1 MGASIIDHFSTLKDP
16 RIERHK
22 RHRLEDIIVLSIC
35 GVLSGAEGWEA
46 IEHYGQAKLEWLR
59 QFIPLEHGIPADD
72 TIARVMSRLSA
83 KGLQE
88 SFMNWVMAVSEATEG
103 AIVAIDGK
111 TLRRSFDRARGKSAI
126 HRVSA
131 WGSANGLVLGQLKTE
146 EKSNE
151 ITAIPKLL
159 EMLELKGC
167 IVTIDA
173 MGCQKD
179 IAEQIIEQGGDYV
192 LAVKGNQGQLHE
204 AVVDFFKTA
213 EAADFKGVPVDYYE
227 DIDSGHGRIDIR
239 RYWTTSELTTLPNRT
254 QWAGLTSIAMM
265 ESERHIGD
273 TFSLERRYYITSLDS
288 NARQFG
294 NAARGHWGVENCVHW
309 TLDVTF
315 REDEC
320 RIRRGEAAENL
331 CTLRHFVLNLLKQE
345 KTLKKSIKQKR
356 LMAAWDDDYRAK
368 VLFGQ

>member
-1 MGASIIDHFSTLKDP
+1 MGASIIEHFGKLRDP

-22 RHRLEDIIVLSIC
+22 KHRLEDIIVLSIC
-35 GVLSGAEGWEA
+35 AVLSGAEGWEA
-46 IEHYGQAKLEWLR
+46 IRQYGQAKLAWLR
-59 QFIPLEHGIPADD
+59 QFIPLAHGIPADD
-72 TIARVMSRLSA
+72 TIARVISRLSA

-88 SFMNWVMAVSEATEG
+88 CFVSWVTAVSEATEG
-103 AIVAIDGK
+103 SVVAIDGK
-111 TLRRSFDRARGKSAI
+111 TVRRSFDRSRGKRAI
-126 HRVSA
+126 HMVSA

-159 EMLELKGC
+159 EMLEIKGC

-173 MGCQKD
+173 MGCQKE
-179 IAEQIIEQGGDYV
+179 IAKQVIEQGGDYL
-192 LAVKGNQGQLHE
+192 LAVKGNQGTLEE
-204 AVVDFFKTA
+204 AVVDFFETA
-213 EAADFKGVPVDYYE
+213 QAADFQGAPVDYHQ
-227 DIDSGHGRIDIR
+227 DIDSGHGRIEVR
-239 RYWTTSELTTLPNRT
+239 RCWTSSDLSTLSHPE
-254 QWAGLTSIAMM
+254 QWVGLTSIAMI
-265 ESERHIGD
+265 ESERHIGEQQ
-273 TFSLERRYYITSLDS
+273 SLERRYYITSLQSD
-288 NARQFG
+288 AKQIAH
-294 NAARGHWGVENCVHW
+294 AARGHWGVENTLHW

-345 KTLKKSIKQKR
+345 TTSKKSIKQKR
-356 LMAAWDDDYRAK
+356 LLAAWDDDYRAK